1 MLELWK
7 HIHISRLQR
16 EHNIGDSVVEDIV
29 PLTAAALLNR
39 PERDEE
45 KAPTISE
52 RIEVGMLIA
61 KWSFLISF
69 DRRDDHRNHLPG
81 VGGRDCWI

>member
-1 MLELWK
+1 VLELWK

-16 EHNIGDSVVEDIV
+16 EHNIEDSVVEDIV

-52 RIEVGMLIA
+52 RIEVGLYT
-61 KWSFLISF
+61 
-69 DRRDDHRNHLPG
+69 LPS
-81 VGGRDCWI
+81 DLS